1 MAFIA
6 NEWQGMPRAIL
17 HHPIK
22 IPTKGVHR
30 NMKRLLFLDYDG
42 VLHPDAVYL
51 SRRGIEL
58 RAAGSLFMWAPQLV
72 EALADHPDLRIVLST
87 SWARNLGFNRARQA
101 LPTVLRHQVIGA
113 TWHSAMGRGWPD
125 YIPWDA
131 QTRWEQIAAY
141 LSRLHE
147 PVRWLAIDD
156 DARGWASADR
166 DQLIQTDPNAGL
178 SDKAVM
184 SELIQKLQ
192 ATREIAS

>member
-6 NEWQGMPRAIL
+6 NEWQRFPCSTSRCL
-17 HHPIK
+17 IK
-22 IPTKGVHR
+22 ISPETVHL

-58 RAAGSLFMWAPQLV
+58 RASGSLFMWAPQLI
-72 EALADHPDLRIVLST
+72 EALADHQDLRIVLST
-87 SWARNLGFNRARQA
+87 SWARNLGFSRARQA
-101 LPTVLRHQVIGA
+101 LPKALRHQVSGA

-125 YIPWDA
+125 YIPWDV

-178 SDKAVM
+178 SDTAVM